1 MKTAVLFGLT
11 GALQVFAQPVCPPVN
26 FQQLAQVKLQ
36 NRPQKIL
43 SGMLRQVDQSFSQY
57 EITGNVEAK
66 TASLVGM
73 APNIEQS
80 FFACSG
86 LTAHKPGSG
95 PAPNIGKDPLG
106 TSSRNTIITDLAGDG
121 VGAIVGLD
129 QQGAPGQVV
138 VVTATPAYTVRYA
151 GGYAVGATPSGV
163 VAGDFN
169 GDGKHDVAAV
179 YFGPLDNSAPGGV
192 SLLLG
197 TGAGTLQPAV
207 NYPTGLGP
215 TAAVAW
221 DFNGDG
227 KDDLA
232 VLNNQDSTVTILF
245 GSASG
250 KLTAGNT
257 YAVGTD
263 NFPTGIAVA
272 DVNGDGIPDLVTS
285 GFNGVATLL
294 GNGDGTFRAG
304 PFTTLNTA
312 QSFLATG
319 DFNKDGKQD
328 VAVTDYLSGL
338 IYILLGKGD
347 GTFKPVSQYVIQYAP
362 GTFYV
367 EDFDRDGNLDIVFA
381 QGHPDALITLPY
393 TQVVGVLFGKGDG
406 TFAGAPAYL
415 VPGGPTSM
423 VTADFNGDG
432 KPDLAV
438 GGSPQIFLGAAGG
451 NFQTGVA
458 LTGTGAGVP
467 YIGLATGDLNGDG
480 KADLAV
486 NDGANGALVF
496 LGNGDGTFQ
505 PSRAVASGGSG
516 TSFVAIGDFNNDH
529 KPDLAIANLSSNS
542 LTVTPGNGDG
552 TFGAGSTV
560 SVGSFP
566 GFLLAADF
574 NRDGNLD
581 LAVVNGGFIFMDNN
595 PGSISILLG
604 KGDGTFLP
612 AVNLSVSATIWP
624 NSVSTGD
631 FNQDGIP
638 DLIVSAAADN
648 FGWML
653 VVFLGNGDGTFKPG
667 VVIPTEFGP
676 ERVIVADFN
685 GDGKPDLLVP
695 HCCGDS
701 DITYA
706 LGNGDGTFQK
716 EVPILYNGGSYMGV
730 LADFNGDNKPDV
742 AFVTPTVTPYD
753 SSVFLFLSVPAPVS
767 LQATIVSS
775 ANAAALGVSP
785 GSLATAYGTDLAS
798 TVAGATPLPLPTSF
812 GGTSISIVDSSG
824 ATSSA
829 QLLYV
834 SPTQVNFEVPP
845 GSVIGAAQA
854 TVTSGDGTK
863 STAIVNIE
871 PVAPGVF
878 QLNGSGLAAA
888 DVIVYHADGTST
900 AEQVYAV
907 NSSGAIVASPVSLGS
922 STDQAYLV
930 IYGTGFQAAGTA
942 GVKVS
947 VNGSSVQVQ
956 YAGPQGGFVGLDQ
969 ANVLLPASLAGKG
982 NVSIQLTANGLV
994 ANGVNITIQ

>member
-1 MKTAVLFGLT
+1 MKTAILFGLI
-11 GALQVFAQPVCPPVN
+11 GASLAFSQPVCPPVN

-36 NRPQKIL
+36 NRPQRIV
-43 SGMLRQVDQSFSQY
+43 SGLLRQADQSLSQY
-57 EITGNVEAK
+57 EITADVENKAV
-66 TASLVGM
+66 SLIGIVPH
-73 APNIEQS
+73 AEQS

-86 LTAHKPGSG
+86 VPAHNPGSG

-106 TSSRNTIITDLAGDG
+106 TSSRNTIVTDLAGDG
-121 VGAIVGLD
+121 VGAIVGFD
-129 QQGAPGQVV
+129 KQGAASQVV
-138 VVTATPAYTVRYA
+138 VVTATPAYTVRTAASYP
-151 GGYAVGATPSGV
+151 VGANFQGV

-169 GDGKHDVAAV
+169 GDGKHDIAAV
-179 YFGPLDNSAPGGV
+179 YFGPQDNSAPGGV

-232 VLNNQDSTVTILF
+232 VLNNGDSTVTILF

-257 YAVGTD
+257 YAVGTA

-272 DVNGDGIPDLVTS
+272 DVNGDGIPDLVAA
-285 GFNGVATLL
+285 GFNGIATLL
-294 GNGDGTFRAG
+294 GNGDGTFRTG
-304 PFTTLNTA
+304 PFTTLYTA
-312 QSFLATG
+312 ESFLATG
-319 DFNKDGKQD
+319 DFNKDGKPD

-338 IYILLGKGD
+338 IYILVGNGD
-347 GTFKPVSQYVIQYAP
+347 GTFKPVSQYVIQYGP

-367 EDFDRDGNLDIVFA
+367 EDFDRDGNPDIVFA

-393 TQVVGVLFGKGDG
+393 TQIVGVLFGKGDG

-438 GGSPQIFLGAAGG
+438 GGSPQILLGAGG
-451 NFQTGVA
+451 GRLQTGVT
-458 LTGTGAGVP
+458 LNGVGASQP

-486 NDGANGALVF
+486 NDGGNGALVF

-505 PSRAVASGGSG
+505 PTRDVASGGSG

-529 KPDLAIANLSSNS
+529 KPDLAIANHDSNS
-542 LTVTPGNGDG
+542 VTVAPGNGDG
-552 TFGAGSTV
+552 TFKAGATF
-560 SVGSFP
+560 SVGSSP
-566 GFLLAADF
+566 AFLLAADF

-581 LAVVNGGFIFMDNN
+581 LAVVNSGFIFMDNN

-604 KGDGTFLP
+604 KGDGTFRP
-612 AVNLSVSATIWP
+612 AANLSVSATIWP

-638 DLIVSAAADN
+638 DLVVSAATEN
-648 FGWML
+648 FGWTL
-653 VVFLGNGDGTFKPG
+653 AVFLGNGDGTFKPG
-667 VVIPTEFGP
+667 VLIPTEFGAQAA
-676 ERVIVADFN
+676 IVADFN
-685 GDGKPDLLVP
+685 GDGKPDLMVP

-716 EVPILYNGGSYMGV
+716 EVPILYNTGAYMGV
-730 LADFNGDNKPDV
+730 LADFNGDGKPDV
-742 AFVTPTVTPYD
+742 AFVSPTVTPYD
-753 SSVFLFLSVPAPVS
+753 SSVFLLLTVPAPAS

-775 ANAAALGVSP
+775 AYAAAVGVAP

-798 TVAGATPLPLPTSF
+798 SVAGATPLPLPTKF

-824 ATSSA
+824 ATSLA
-829 QLLYV
+829 PLVYV

-845 GSVIGAAQA
+845 GSAVGAAQA
-854 TVTSGDGTK
+854 TVTSGDGTE

-878 QLNGSGLAAA
+878 ELNAGGLAAA
-888 DVIVYHADGTST
+888 DVIVYHADGTYT
-900 AEQVYAV
+900 LENVYAV
-907 NSSGAIVASPVSLGS
+907 NSSGAIVGRPVSLGS

-930 IYGTGFQAAGTA
+930 LFGTGFQAAGTA

-947 VNGSSVQVQ
+947 IGGNNLPVA

-982 NVSIQLTANGLV
+982 NVPIALTANGLV
-994 ANGVNITIQ
+994 ANAVNITIQ

>member
-1 MKTAVLFGLT
+1 
-11 GALQVFAQPVCPPVN
+11 
-26 FQQLAQVKLQ
+26 
-36 NRPQKIL
+36 
-43 SGMLRQVDQSFSQY
+43 LRQPDQSFSQY
-57 EITGNVEAK
+57 EITGNVQAK

-73 APNIEQS
+73 VPNIEQS

-86 LTAHKPGSG
+86 LSAHKPGSG
-95 PAPNIGKDPLG
+95 PAPNIAKDPLG
-106 TSSRNTIITDLAGDG
+106 MSSRNTIVTDLAGDG
-121 VGAIVGLD
+121 VGAIVGFD
-129 QQGAPGQVV
+129 QRGAPGQVV
-138 VVTATPAYTVRYA
+138 VVTATPAYSVRSA
-151 GGYAVGATPSGV
+151 GGYQVGANPQGV

-169 GDGKHDVAAV
+169 GDGKHDIAAV
-179 YFGPLDNSAPGGV
+179 YFGPQDNSAPGGV

-197 TGAGTLQPAV
+197 TGTGTLQPAV

-215 TAAVAW
+215 IAAVAW

-232 VLNNQDSTVTILF
+232 VLNYQDSTVTILF
-245 GSASG
+245 GNANG
-250 KLTAGNT
+250 TLKTGNT
-257 YAVGTD
+257 YPAGTD
-263 NFPTGIAVA
+263 NFPTGIAIA
-272 DVNGDGIPDLVTS
+272 DVNGDGIPDLVTA
-285 GFNGVATLL
+285 GFNGIATLL
-294 GNGDGTFRAG
+294 GNGDGTFRTG
-304 PFTTLNTA
+304 PFTTLYTA

-328 VAVTDYLSGL
+328 VAVTDLLSGL
-338 IYILLGKGD
+338 IYILLGNGD
-347 GTFKPVSQYVIQYAP
+347 GTFKPVSQYVIQYGP

-393 TQVVGVLFGKGDG
+393 TQIVGVLFGKGDG

-438 GGSPQIFLGAAGG
+438 WSTPPEILPGAGGGSFQTAVPINAAGG
-451 NFQTGVA
+451 
-458 LTGTGAGVP
+458 AGLA

-480 KADLAV
+480 KADLVV
-486 NDGANGALVF
+486 NDGGNGALVF

-516 TSFVAIGDFNNDH
+516 SSFVAIGDFNNDH
-529 KPDLAIANLSSNS
+529 KPDLAIANHDSNS
-542 LTVTPGNGDG
+542 VTVDPGNGDG
-552 TFGAGSTV
+552 TFKAGATF
-560 SVGSFP
+560 SVGSSP
-566 GFLLAADF
+566 SFLLAADF

-581 LAVVNGGFIFMDNN
+581 LAVVNSGFIFMDNN

-604 KGDGTFLP
+604 KGDGTFRP
-612 AVNLSVSATIWP
+612 AENLSVSATIWP

-638 DLIVSAAADN
+638 DLIVSAATEN
-648 FGWML
+648 FNWTL
-653 VVFLGNGDGTFKPG
+653 VVFIGNGDGTFKPG
-667 VVIPTEFGP
+667 VLIPTEFGA
-676 ERVIVADFN
+676 ETTIVADFN
-685 GDGKPDLLVP
+685 GDGKPDLMVP

-716 EVPILYNGGSYMGV
+716 EVPILYNTGAYMGV
-730 LADFNGDNKPDV
+730 LADFNGDGKPDL
-742 AFVTPTVTPYD
+742 AFVSPVVTPYD
-753 SSVFLFLSVPAPVS
+753 SSVFLFLTLPAPTS

-775 ANAAALGVSP
+775 ANAAAVGVAP

-798 TVAGATPLPLPTSF
+798 SVAGATPLPLPTKF

-824 ATSSA
+824 ATSLA
-829 QLLYV
+829 PLVYV

-845 GSVIGAAQA
+845 GSAVGAAQA
-854 TVTSGDGTK
+854 TVTSGDGTE

-878 QLNGSGLAAA
+878 ELNAGGLTAA
-888 DVIVYHADGTST
+888 DVIVYHADGTYT
-900 AEQVYAV
+900 LENVYAV
-907 NSSGAIVASPVSLGS
+907 NSSGAIVARPVSLGS

-930 IYGTGFQAAGTA
+930 LFGTGFQAAGTA

-947 VNGSSVQVQ
+947 VGGTNLPVA

-982 NVSIQLTANGLV
+982 NVTIALTANGLV
-994 ANGVNITIQ
+994 ANAVNITIQ